1 MGRKLESH
9 GITGKLLTWILDW
22 LSGRKQRVCIN
33 GVMSDWQF
41 VLSGVPQGSV
51 LGPILFLVYINDL
64 DCGIINWILK
74 FADDTKIFGVVKG
87 TLRRRMT
94 YIFFSFN
101 KKFNI

>member
-64 DCGIINWILK
+64 DCGIINWIMK
-74 FADDTKIFGVVKG
+74 FADDTKI
-87 TLRRRMT
+87 LW
-94 YIFFSFN
+94 SC
-101 KKFNI
+101 